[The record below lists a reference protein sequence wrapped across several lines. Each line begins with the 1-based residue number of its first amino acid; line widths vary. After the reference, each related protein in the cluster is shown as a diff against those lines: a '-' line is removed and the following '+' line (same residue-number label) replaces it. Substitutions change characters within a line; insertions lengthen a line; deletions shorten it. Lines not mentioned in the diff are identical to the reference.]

1 MGIEQDGL
9 GAGELLGIFYEG
21 EACPAVAQGYAR
33 GAQEGPGAL
42 AAGRPAVFRRLIAM
56 ELQRSACHISACSYH
71 IDSALVD
78 EQQHGCDK
86 RRQAC
91 RQLCRTRRRHGTRAR
106 RIHHKTDGVG
116 PGGHGRI
123 HVLFARQPADLDA
136 CAGRGGSGGAQPAA
150 GPPQGGLGP
159 LGGQRTTRSGER
171 GGAQPAAGPPQG
183 GLGPLGG
190 QRTTRSGERGG
201 NIGHGSQ
208 SYAAV
213 RAGRPHDCAYTGP
226 RKYSPSGEKVGAATL
241 RERACSTSAIHS
253 GRWLP

>member
-1 MGIEQDGL
+1 MPCRHRHTLRHGHRARWL
-9 GAGELLGIFYEG
+9 GRGRIAGHILRGG
-21 EACPAVAQGYAR
+21 SVPRRRPGVCAR
-33 GAQEGPGAL
+33 R
-42 AAGRPAVFRRLIAM
+42 AGRSGRPGRWPPSSLPASHR
-56 ELQRSACHISACSYH
+56 
-71 IDSALVD
+71 
-78 EQQHGCDK
+78 
-86 RRQAC
+86 
-91 RQLCRTRRRHGTRAR
+91 
-106 RIHHKTDGVG
+106 DGVG

-136 CAGRGGSGGAQPAA
+136 CAGRGGS
-150 GPPQGGLGP
+150 
-159 LGGQRTTRSGER
+159 